1 MNVGQAW
8 RQAQAALQ
16 AAGLDPAPHE
26 GQTLVRAVLGWPEE
40 PLIIKELT
48 AWTEAQGEALAEL
61 MQRRLAR
68 EPLAYVV
75 GRAPFWARDWRVGPG
90 VLIPRPDTELLVQ
103 QALRR
108 GPAGAARVAE
118 IGVGSGAV
126 LGSLLAERPA
136 WMGVGSEISAEALP
150 WAELNL
156 QEFLGKERL
165 TLVQTDGLG
174 GIAGPFDLLVVNPP
188 YVSEAEWEALEPD
201 VRDWEPRVALVGQT
215 DKNEDGVGPYRG
227 VLATAAE
234 KLCAGGWLGL
244 EIGWRQGAA
253 VTALAEENLQTWHPP
268 LLLNDLAGRHRNVW
282 LQRR

>member
-1 MNVGQAW
+1 MMNVGQAW

-48 AWTEAQGEALAEL
+48 PWTEVQAEGLAGL
-61 MQRRLAR
+61 LARRLAR

-75 GRAPFWARDWRVGPG
+75 GRAPFWGQDWRVGRG

-103 QALRR
+103 QALLR

-136 WMGVGSEISAEALP
+136 WVGVGSEISGEALH
-150 WAELNL
+150 WAQLNL
-156 QEFLGKERL
+156 KDFMTEGRL
-165 TLVQTDGLG
+165 TLVPTDGLA

-188 YVSEAEWEALEPD
+188 YVSDAEWQALEPD
-201 VRDWEPRVALVGQT
+201 VRDWEPRVALVG
-215 DKNEDGVGPYRG
+215 DEDGLAPYRG

-253 VTALAEENLQTWHPP
+253 VTALAEENPQTWHPP
-268 LLLNDLAGRHRNVW
+268 LLLPDLAGRPRNVW

>member
-16 AAGLDPAPHE
+16 AAGLNPAPHE
-26 GQTLVRAVLGWPEE
+26 GQTLVRAVLGWPEDA
-40 PLIIKELT
+40 LILREL
-48 AWTEAQGEALAEL
+48 APWTEVQVEVLAEL

-75 GRAPFWARDWRVGPG
+75 GRAPFWARDWRVGTG

-103 QALRR
+103 QALLR
-108 GPAGAARVAE
+108 GPVGAARVAE

-136 WMGVGSEISAEALP
+136 WVGVGSEISGEAMH
-150 WAELNL
+150 WAKLNL
-156 QEFLGKERL
+156 HEFVTKGRL
-165 TLVQTDGLG
+165 RLVPTDGLVG
-174 GIAGPFDLLVVNPP
+174 VEGPFDLLVVNPP
-188 YVSEAEWEALEPD
+188 YVSDAEWRALEPD

-215 DKNEDGVGPYRG
+215 DKNEDGLAPYRG

-253 VTALAEENLQTWHPP
+253 VTALAEEHAHTWHAP
-268 LLLNDLAGRHRNVW
+268 LLLHDLAGRPRNVW
-282 LQRR
+282 LQLR

>member
-26 GQTLVRAVLGWPEE
+26 GQTLVRAVLGWPQE
-40 PLIIKELT
+40 PLIIRELT
-48 AWTEAQGEALAEL
+48 AWTNVQGEALAEL
-61 MQRRLAR
+61 MARRLAR

-75 GRAPFWARDWRVGPG
+75 GRAPFWARDWQVGLG

-103 QALRR
+103 QALLR
-108 GPAGAARVAE
+108 GPAGAARVGE

-126 LGSLLAERPA
+126 LGSLLAERPT
-136 WMGVGSEISAEALP
+136 WVGVGSEISPEALH
-150 WAELNL
+150 WAQLNL
-156 QEFLGKERL
+156 QEFVTEGRL
-165 TLVQTDGLG
+165 TLVPTDGLVG
-174 GIAGPFDLLVVNPP
+174 VSGPFDLLVVNPP
-188 YVSEAEWEALEPD
+188 YVSEAEWQALEPD
-201 VRDWEPRVALVGQT
+201 VRDWEPRVALVG
-215 DKNEDGVGPYRG
+215 DEEGLAPYRG

-253 VTALAEENLQTWHPP
+253 VTALVRENPCTWHPP

-282 LQRR
+282 LQLR